1 MRKALNRR
9 DSPWSW
15 PYFVSVSWGHTCTY
29 CLGLGCICEGKRAR
43 ATGRSNAGN
52 LILSAAKW
60 PKSLWILLDV
70 AICTDCWFCLQITY
84 DGFSAAH
91 IILSFWKAALYKD
104 ISSTHLGSLCST
116 VASFQVQLVQT
127 SHSSPP
133 LSIEHNVIFSQSM
146 RYGSFAPYRPTLVN
160 RPPRGDCC
168 YFSGRCF
175 WFNEAFFFFT
185 AGIISSQESEPPA
198 LATEVSLAPALV
210 GSDLVPM
217 SFLATFRP
225 SDTFWCHYSVVCVC
239 LSVCDCS
246 VLLFLCRSS
255 VHEPAESPG
264 DHRRQP
270 AETIWKLATQGEWV
284 HVSQPLPV
292 LLHCLTATRWH
303 ACTEYNR
310 CLLHKEF
317 NQIMPLI
324 KPHELF
330 SPTGY
335 WSHIAPHRSYKQFA
349 VLMVFIG
356 CFTSCS
362 KDFLQTLQGISL
374 KLSVNLTAT
383 GGFFCC

>member
-1 MRKALNRR
+1 MALVLLVLHYR
-9 DSPWSW
+9 
-15 PYFVSVSWGHTCTY
+15 F
-29 CLGLGCICEGKRAR
+29 GKRPYIK
-43 ATGRSNAGN
+43 T
-52 LILSAAKW
+52 SAA
-60 PKSLWILLDV
+60 P
-70 AICTDCWFCLQITY
+70 T
-84 DGFSAAH
+84 SAHFAQQWLH
-91 IILSFWKAALYKD
+91 FKCNSCRLPIPVPLCP
-104 ISSTHLGSLCST
+104 SSTMWSFLSPCAT
-116 VASFQVQLVQT
+116 VPSRLIDLR
-127 SHSSPP
+127 SSVDHP
-133 LSIEHNVIFSQSM
+133 EGTAAIFPDDAFDLT
-146 RYGSFAPYRPTLVN
+146 RH
-160 RPPRGDCC
+160 
-168 YFSGRCF
+168 
-175 WFNEAFFFFT
+175 FFFFT
-185 AGIISSQESEPPA
+185 AGMRSSRESEPPA
-198 LATEVSLAPALV
+198 LATEVSSAPALV
-210 GSDLVPM
+210 GSDLVPV

-225 SDTFWCHYSVVCVC
+225 SDTFRCGRWHYSVVCVC

-246 VLLFLCRSS
+246 VLLCLCRSS

-292 LLHCLTATRWH
+292 LLHCFTATRWH

-324 KPHELF
+324 KPHKLF

-335 WSHIAPHRSYKQFA
+335 WSHIASHRSYKQFA
-349 VLMVFIG
+349 VLMVVVIG

-362 KDFLQTLQGISL
+362 KDFLQTLQSISL